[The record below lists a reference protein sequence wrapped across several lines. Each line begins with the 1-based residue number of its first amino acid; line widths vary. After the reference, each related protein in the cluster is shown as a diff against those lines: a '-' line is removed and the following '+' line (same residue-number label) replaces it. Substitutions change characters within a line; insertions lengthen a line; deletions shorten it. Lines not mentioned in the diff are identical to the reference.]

1 MFPHSFVNRDRL
13 NYNGNKPDISF
24 YLEESK
30 INDSKIKIYESLPE
44 LFNLKEECL
53 KYLNKDVLGLLE
65 AMNKVSKHYFGEYE
79 VNITNFST
87 LPSLSLAI
95 FGF

>member
-53 KYLNKDVLGLLE
+53 KYLNKVVLGLLE
-65 AMNKVSKHYFGEYE
+65 AMNKVSKHY
-79 VNITNFST
+79 
-87 LPSLSLAI
+87 SLAQANMKLI
-95 FGF
+95 LLISVLYLVYL